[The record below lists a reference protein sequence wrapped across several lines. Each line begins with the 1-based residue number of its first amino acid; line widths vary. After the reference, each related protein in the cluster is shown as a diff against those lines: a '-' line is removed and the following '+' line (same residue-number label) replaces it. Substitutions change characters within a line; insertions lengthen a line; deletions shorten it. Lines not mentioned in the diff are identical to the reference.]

1 MSNTNILKAL
11 VQAELEMP
19 TPRKDAVNPHFNSK
33 YSTLQELLRCCKPAL
48 LRNGI
53 RMKIDIL
60 SRENEVGAR
69 ITLQHISG
77 EVIENEPCWMPVQK
91 GTPQGRA
98 SAITYSTRYAL
109 CACFSIAGLES
120 DDDGNLAE
128 DEVKKSTLRIK
139 KKNSKETVVCGAQTD
154 LQCKQDDPE
163 RLRKAQRWMFGEC
176 EKLGIGND
184 QRKEIIRNTTGKES
198 STQLTLDEYAQLFKV
213 FETIGSTG

>member
-1 MSNTNILKAL
+1 MSNTNILTAL

-19 TPRKDAVNPHFNSK
+19 TPKKDAVNPHFNSK
-33 YSTLQELLRCCKPAL
+33 YSTLHELLRCVKPAL
-48 LRNGI
+48 LRNGV

-98 SAITYSTRYAL
+98 SAITYASRYAI

-139 KKNSKETVVCGAQTD
+139 KNISKETVVCGAQTD

-163 RLRKAQRWMFGEC
+163 RLEKARKWMFSFCNKHEIDDG
-176 EKLGIGND
+176 K
-184 QRKEIIRNTTGKES
+184 RKEIIKQTTGKDS
-198 STQLTLDEYAQLFKV
+198 STLLTLDEYKRLFKELEV
-213 FETIGSTG
+213 IGSTG